1 MPKINANICNR
12 PKGQS
17 RLQMLKWSIFLIH
30 ELYTWKIPSIFSG
43 SLINWQC
50 FCSRPLTAGTGSC
63 SPPAADPTAEK
74 KVQLVWNCVA
84 KNTTIIFAREQSRFG
99 FAAWN
104 RSHARSHVYPSL
116 NVITPVYLSFIT
128 ILMSGEKICY
138 PWNKVHLGIYHK
150 LDFDVLEDLL
160 IESLMKSYPF
170 VRRTFLDFTAGFSA
184 SLIFPICCS
193 WTCKEDSVSAF
204 SGSHHLPSLILL
216 FSAARNWI

>member
-1 MPKINANICNR
+1 MIYFFNTWTVHLKDSFNIFWQFNKLAVFLLSA
-12 PKGQS
+12 PDS
-17 RLQMLKWSIFLIH
+17 WDRLLQ
-30 ELYTWKIPSIFSG
+30 PP
-43 SLINWQC
+43 
-50 FCSRPLTAGTGSC
+50 CSRPDCREEGTVSLNLC
-63 SPPAADPTAEK
+63 CKKHNYNICERAVKIWFCCMKQITCTITRLPP
-74 KVQLVWNCVA
+74 
-84 KNTTIIFAREQSRFG
+84 
-99 FAAWN
+99 
-104 RSHARSHVYPSL
+104 L

-193 WTCKEDSVSAF
+193 WTCIEDSVSAF
-204 SGSHHLPSLILL
+204 SGSHPSPLHILL
-216 FSAARNWI
+216 FSAARNCI